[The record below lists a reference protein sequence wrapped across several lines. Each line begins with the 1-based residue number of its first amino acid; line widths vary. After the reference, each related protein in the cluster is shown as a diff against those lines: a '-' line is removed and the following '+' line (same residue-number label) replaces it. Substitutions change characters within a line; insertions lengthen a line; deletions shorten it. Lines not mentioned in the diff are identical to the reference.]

1 MRKARKVSPSFIL
14 HHSSLFSLKLLRL
27 CFFGLSLLLVVEFL
41 ASKREPLAE
50 DFAARLDRAG
60 REVAPARAFAD
71 EV

>member
-1 MRKARKVSPSFIL
+1 MRKARKVSSSFIL

-27 CFFGLSLLLVVEFL
+27 CLFGLSLLLVVEFL
-41 ASKREPLAE
+41 ASKREPLAD

-60 REVAPARAFAD
+60 RDIARDVDFAD

>member
-1 MRKARKVSPSFIL
+1 VSSSFIL

-27 CFFGLSLLLVVEFL
+27 CLFGLSLLLVVEFL
-41 ASKREPLAE
+41 ASKREPLAD

-60 REVAPARAFAD
+60 RDIARDVDFAD